1 MSAKLNPW
9 QVLKTLAATD
19 SRLEKERVIA
29 EQMQANNSALFAGF
43 RLAYDAMITFG
54 VKQVPSRSGPDGSG
68 LSHAAFVKL
77 ADQLQARELTGHD
90 ARDAIQAAMQS
101 ATNAEWNDWYRLI
114 LIKDLKCGTSD
125 STINKVAVKLKHDE
139 FAIPLFECQLA
150 KDCTDDD
157 GNVDES
163 LLKGRKQVDVKL
175 DGMRVLTIVRP
186 NGQVDQFS
194 RNGKEL
200 LNFTVIKDQI
210 AKTAK
215 YFKVPTVLDGEV
227 MSASFQDLMKQAR
240 RKSDVQAD
248 DSVLNLFDIVPLD
261 EFLSGEGKL
270 KQSQRNTA
278 LQTWY
283 DANADKLDNVTVVG
297 HEIVDLGTADGQKKL
312 MEINARAL
320 AGKYEGI
327 MLKDVDAV
335 YECKR
340 SYNWLKM
347 KPFIEESLRVVAVE
361 EGKPDSKF
369 VGTMGAL
376 VCEDVVDG
384 KPVRVNVGSGYSIQQ
399 RAQIWADYTGK
410 PVVWQKKVERK
421 WVQVTEQPSGESVVG
436 QIAEVRADALT
447 KSQEGEYW
455 SMRFPRFKTFRGFK
469 RGEKL

>member
-1 MSAKLNPW
+1 MSKLAPHK
-9 QVLKTLAATD
+9 VLEILANTD
-19 SRLEKERVIA
+19 SRLDKEA
-29 EQMQANNSALFAGF
+29 ALSTQMAQDNVELFEGF
-43 RLAYDAMITFG
+43 RLAYDTMITFG
-54 VKQVPSRSGPDGSG
+54 VKQVPARSGKDGAG
-68 LSHAAFVKL
+68 LKFAAFKTL
-77 ADQLQARELTGHD
+77 ANRLQARELTGHD
-90 ARDAIQAAMQS
+90 ARDAIEAAMQT
-101 ATNAEWNDWYRLI
+101 ATNAEWNGWYRLI

-125 STINKVAVKLKHDE
+125 TTVNKIATKLNRKE
-139 FAIPLFECQLA
+139 FVIPLFECQLA

-186 NGQVDQFS
+186 TGQVDQFS

-200 LNFTVIKDQI
+200 LNFTVIKEQI

-215 YFKVPTVLDGEV
+215 YFKVPMVVDGEV

-261 EFLSGEGKL
+261 EFLAGRSKL
-270 KQSQRNTA
+270 KQLARNA
-278 LQTWY
+278 QLQKWF
-283 DANADKLDNVTVVG
+283 DAHADVLDNVTIVG
-297 HEIVDLGTADGQKKL
+297 HEIVDLSTAAGQTQL

-340 SYNWLKM
+340 SYNWLKL
-347 KPFIEESLRVVAVE
+347 KPFIEESLTVVGVE

-376 VCEDVVDG
+376 VCQDVIDG
-384 KPVRVNVGSGYSIQQ
+384 KPVRTHVGSGYSIQQ
-399 RAQIWADYTGK
+399 RAQIWADYTNK
-410 PVVWQKKVERK
+410 PVAWKKKVDRK
-421 WVQVTEQPSGESVVG
+421 WVTVVEQPSGRNVVG

-447 KSQEGEYW
+447 KPQTGDFW

-469 RGEKL
+469 AGEKL